1 MAKLIFALNVSL
13 DGYVDHDKFSPDPV
27 LFDHFAEE
35 LRRQSGCLYGRRM
48 YEIMRYWDEDDPAW
62 TPAYR
67 AYAEAWRAQ
76 RKFVVSRT
84 LTSVGPN
91 ATLVGADLDSSV
103 RELKTDIGG
112 EIEVAGPVL
121 AGGLTE
127 LGLID
132 AYQLYFHPVVLG
144 GGAPFFTKA
153 RPPLR
158 LTAREAIGNALRLTY
173 VPA

>member
-1 MAKLIFALNVSL
+1 MAKLVFALNVSL
-13 DGYVDHDKFSPDPV
+13 DGYVDHDKFAPDPV

-48 YEIMRYWDEDDPAW
+48 YDLMRFWDEDNPEWSPAH
-62 TPAYR
+62 R

-76 RKFVVSRT
+76 KKFVVSRT

-91 ATLVGADLDSSV
+91 ATLMSGDLEGSIRKLKADSD
-103 RELKTDIGG
+103 G

-121 AGGLTE
+121 AGGLTD
-127 LGLID
+127 LGLVD
-132 AYQLYFHPVVLG
+132 AYQLYLHPVVLG
-144 GGAPFFTKA
+144 GGAPYFTKA

-158 LTAREAIGNALRLTY
+158 LTASEAIGNALRLTY
-173 VPA
+173 APA